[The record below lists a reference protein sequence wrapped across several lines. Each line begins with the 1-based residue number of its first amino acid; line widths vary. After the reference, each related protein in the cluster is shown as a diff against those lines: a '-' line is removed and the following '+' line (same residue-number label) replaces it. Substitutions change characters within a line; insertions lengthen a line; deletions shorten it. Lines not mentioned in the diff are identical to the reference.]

1 VDLKRKVDRFLKRRE
16 AMATIQ
22 PKGEKIRQAVK
33 WISGELQED
42 EKKSIQKL
50 VQQAALRFN
59 LSPAEEE
66 YLVGFYREKKR

>member
-1 VDLKRKVDRFLKRRE
+1 
-16 AMATIQ
+16 MATIQ

-33 WISGELQED
+33 WISDELQEG
-42 EKKSIQKL
+42 ERKSIQKL

-66 YLVGFYREKKR
+66 YLTALYSEKKGQVS